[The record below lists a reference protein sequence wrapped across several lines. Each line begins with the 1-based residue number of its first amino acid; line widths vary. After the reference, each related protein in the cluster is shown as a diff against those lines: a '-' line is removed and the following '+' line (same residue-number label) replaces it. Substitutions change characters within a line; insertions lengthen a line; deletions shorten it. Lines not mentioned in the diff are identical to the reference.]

1 MVVMITAI
9 WASGACRT
17 KSENVIMTLGGQE
30 APLSHDHEAEVG
42 GSDHDHDSSAD
53 GERRAK
59 SATGLRSMITGPC
72 SSYGKNHV
80 IMVVAHLERPER
92 DDHGTGGE
100 QLAGAGR

>member
-17 KSENVIMTLGGQE
+17 KSENVIMTLGAQE

-42 GSDHDHDSSAD
+42 GSDHDHGSSAD

-59 SATGLRSMITGPC
+59 SATGLCSMIRRC
-72 SSYGKNHV
+72 DH
-80 IMVVAHLERPER
+80 HLKPPWKESR
-92 DDHGTGGE
+92 DHGGGAPGE
-100 QLAGAGR
+100 AGAR